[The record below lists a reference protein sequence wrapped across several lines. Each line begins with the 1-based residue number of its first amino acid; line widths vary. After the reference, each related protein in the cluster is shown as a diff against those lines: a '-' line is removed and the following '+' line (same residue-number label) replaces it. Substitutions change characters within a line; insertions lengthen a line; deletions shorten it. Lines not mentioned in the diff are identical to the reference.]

1 VELAG
6 IVGDESPRVGH
17 LSAFDVHHPKAAAC
31 IHANR
36 AALARRD
43 VDRLSDA
50 RDHMGAGVSDAR
62 TPATGIMA
70 A

>member
-1 VELAG
+1 
-6 IVGDESPRVGH
+6 
-17 LSAFDVHHPKAAAC
+17 
-31 IHANR
+31 
-36 AALARRD
+36 

-50 RDHMGAGVSDAR
+50 RDHMGGGVSDAR